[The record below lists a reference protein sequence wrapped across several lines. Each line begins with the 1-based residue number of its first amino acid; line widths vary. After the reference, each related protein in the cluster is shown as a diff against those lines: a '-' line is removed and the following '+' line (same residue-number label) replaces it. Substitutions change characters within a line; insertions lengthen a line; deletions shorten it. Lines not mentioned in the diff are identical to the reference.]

1 VRLAQA
7 QSPRLPFDAF
17 ASGQCRV
24 GSIIDLRRCDD
35 VHLVPG
41 RGQVKR
47 QIGENL
53 AGRGVI
59 RKKEAIDEN

>member
-1 VRLAQA
+1 MHVHA
-7 QSPRLPFDAF
+7 FDAF

-41 RGQVKR
+41 RGKVKR

-53 AGRGVI
+53 AGR
-59 RKKEAIDEN
+59 

>member
-1 VRLAQA
+1 MHVDA
-7 QSPRLPFDAF
+7 FDVF
-17 ASGQCRV
+17 ASGQCGV
-24 GSIIDLRRCDD
+24 GIIVDLRRCDD
-35 VHLVPG
+35 VHFVPG
-41 RGQVKR
+41 RDQVKR